1 MQQERKN
8 IVSSKNKLNNSN
20 DMREAMN
27 RVIEDLLSGKASN
40 LEAVSLAVKALA
52 VRVQEH
58 RNHLHECRINGKTSR
73 KQNAGWAK
81 YASQPATAELEAKA
95 KAKADKVSAELSKS
109 KRQAAYRKRKKS
121 KIESPSVVKIAKRGP
136 GRPKGSKS
144 KAPSV
149 VVAKRGP
156 GRPKGSKNKARTLK
170 KAA

>member
-1 MQQERKN
+1 MSMK
-8 IVSSKNKLNNSN
+8 INNSN
-20 DMREAMN
+20 DARNSLLGTIA
-27 RVIEDLLSGKASN
+27 DLKSGKATN
-40 LEAVSLAVKALA
+40 LDEVALQIKAFSVLNSLQD
-52 VRVQEH
+52 RHHE
-58 RNHLHECRINGKTSR
+58 ECRINGKTSA

-81 YASQPATAELEAKA
+81 YAKQMSSAELEAKA
-95 KAKADKVSAELSKS
+95 QAKAEKVSAELAKS

-136 GRPKGSKS
+136 GRPKGSKN
-144 KAPSV
+144 KAPSL